1 MKKLNKFLVLAAL
14 APMLAAC
21 APSNEDVCGHVM
33 EIMKKEMGDAATK
46 PSDEDTKKFMEKCVK
61 DLDKEKEKVGA
72 AEYKKQAKCV
82 MAAEKME
89 DMMKC
94 EPKEEEKK

>member
-1 MKKLNKFLVLAAL
+1 MKKLHKFLILAAL
-14 APMLAAC
+14 APMLTAC
-21 APSNEDVCGHVM
+21 APSNEDVCAHVM
-33 EIMKKEMGDAATK
+33 DIMKKEMGDAASA
-46 PSDEDTKKFMEKCVK
+46 PSEEDTKKFTEKCVK
-61 DLDKEKEKVGA
+61 DLDKEKEKIGA

-94 EPKEEEKK
+94 EPEEKKE